1 MITEPSPWV
10 TTTVFRLI
18 APTNTNMT
26 RRTTVSLRD
35 IVPPRGEN
43 NPGGILTLC
52 APMSTGPNSEP
63 VLYRYT
69 VPGSTL
75 SLDFRPSWSPG
86 RGPMCQSLVPAIAKS
101 NGTLVPNSL
110 VLASYAS
117 NRIHSLPSYLSRAE
131 VNFDPILSPSSKSL
145 KALDASFPK
154 IGLLAERLDTIPKDS
169 IALGIT
175 ITFGRRSSVAERG
188 SHNP

>member
-75 SLDFRPSWSPG
+75 SLDFRPSWIPG
-86 RGPMCQSLVPAIAKS
+86 RSPMCQSLVPAIAKS

-117 NRIHSLPSYLSRAE
+117 KRIHSLASYSSRTACDLTHSKPSQK
-131 VNFDPILSPSSKSL
+131 NL
-145 KALDASFPK
+145 KALDG
-154 IGLLAERLDTIPKDS
+154 IRCLLSKDRF
-169 IALGIT
+169 A
-175 ITFGRRSSVAERG
+175 RG
-188 SHNP
+188 TP